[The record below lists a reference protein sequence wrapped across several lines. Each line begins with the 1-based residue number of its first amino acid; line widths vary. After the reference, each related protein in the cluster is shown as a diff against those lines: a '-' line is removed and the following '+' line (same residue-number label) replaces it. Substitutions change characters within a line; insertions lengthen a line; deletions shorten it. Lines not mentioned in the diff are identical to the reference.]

1 VTVVLAYLSKKRGA
15 LRSRKRAK
23 YADPLTAGRHPFQ
36 TFLMVLGLASGVS
49 LLAAETNSA
58 SLEAQLPSALV
69 TGWYLAL
76 ILGSAMTLLGA
87 YWPRSYDT
95 ALTMERAG
103 LDISGFAAVVYAG
116 VVVVNVGLAALYPVS
131 IIVAFGAACIVRARD
146 IGFIFYMAR
155 EHVDGGTQVPG
166 GGVSGG

>member
-1 VTVVLAYLSKKRGA
+1 MVLAYLAKKRGI

-49 LLAAETNSA
+49 LLAAETDAA
-58 SLEAQLPSALV
+58 SLEAQLPPLMV
-69 TGWYLAL
+69 TIWYLSL
-76 ILGSAMTLLGA
+76 IVGSGMTLLGA

-95 ALTMERAG
+95 ALTLERAG
-103 LDISGFAAVVYAG
+103 LDLAGFSAMVYAG
-116 VVVVNVGLAALYPVS
+116 VMLVNVGVGALYPAA
-131 IIVAFGAACIVRARD
+131 IVLAFGAACIVRARD

-155 EHVDGGTQVPG
+155 EHVDGGAQIPG
-166 GGVSGG
+166 GNGGG